1 MHINLDDPPRE
12 LAPLAEER
20 QLAFQRQRRI
30 LLVAEATEP
39 RDASPSRVY
48 ALHWVRGDSIAAATT
63 CTTPAG
69 LLAAAYAA
77 ADGGD
82 EGAVLRAAFRGA
94 LGSLRQ
100 PATRLRVVET
110 RELRLARW
118 EGGEL
123 W

>member
-1 MHINLDDPPRE
+1 MHIDLTDPPRE

-20 QLAFQRQRRI
+20 QLVFLRERQI
-30 LLVAEATEP
+30 MLVAEATEP
-39 RDASPSRVY
+39 RDGSPSRVY
-48 ALHWVRGDSIAAATT
+48 ALHWVRGDSIAAAAT

-69 LLAAAYAA
+69 LLAAAHAA

-82 EGAVLRAAFRGA
+82 KYAVLRAAFRGA
-94 LGSLRQ
+94 LAALHE
-100 PATRLRVVET
+100 PASRLRVVET

>member
-1 MHINLDDPPRE
+1 MHINLDNLPAS
-12 LAPLAEER
+12 LALLAEQR
-20 QLAFQRQRRI
+20 LLAFHRERRI

-39 RDASPSRVY
+39 RDGSPSRVY
-48 ALHWVRGDSIAAATT
+48 ALHWEHGDGIAAATT

-69 LLAAAYAA
+69 LLAAAHAA

-94 LGSLRQ
+94 LGSLHE
-100 PATRLRVVET
+100 PATQLRVVET

-118 EGGEL
+118 KGGEL